1 MGRRKHVTLNALQKD
16 VEPPQD
22 NESIVRALGSRG
34 SNIMEVRWGLGGG
47 GSWVAI
53 MRTTSRALHCFVS
66 TTSVHPPPKQVEF
79 PDGKRT
85 LCIIPAKFHKKL
97 WIRNGSYLMVE
108 ADRDIEAA
116 VSGQV
121 TRVLFDEHVKQ
132 LQRMPGVW
140 CVRWGVAVGFVK
152 DKLWAYGIC
161 HLKIGQACTPACRR
175 DTALGSCT
183 QCSCQDNN
191 TKVQARGLSEDRE
204 GGQGRGG
211 GAEEGG
217 RRGLDRR
224 TL

>member
-1 MGRRKHVTLNALQKD
+1 
-16 VEPPQD
+16 
-22 NESIVRALGSRG
+22 
-34 SNIMEVRWGLGGG
+34 ME
-47 GSWVAI
+47 
-53 MRTTSRALHCFVS
+53 
-66 TTSVHPPPKQVEF
+66 VEF

-152 DKLWAYGIC
+152 DKLPEAFQ
-161 HLKIGQACTPACRR
+161 KTERA
-175 DTALGSCT
+175 DK
-183 QCSCQDNN
+183 D
-191 TKVQARGLSEDRE
+191 
-204 GGQGRGG
+204 
-211 GAEEGG
+211 AEEEQ
-217 RRGLDRR
+217 RRVDAEGSTDEPSDSDDGLPPLERIDNRR
-224 TL
+224 VLEQYEDDSDSDD